1 MIEVQEQALE
11 TVRAFNAAAM
21 GTWTW
26 EGALHQLAHATG
38 SQSGQLLGMGSDHS
52 VRFNIVADV
61 DKLTTIDSSRSKLQ
75 VDGAT
80 LIRRALSENTERMFN
95 DRGNSGTGTREN
107 CRRDPLY
114 RQILRPSDRPFIF
127 LKTLDILEG
136 TTISLLAARSTREGQ
151 ITAIQREIFAALV
164 PHARD
169 AVRVQ
174 IALERKA
181 TAVLTAAFDALEIP
195 AFIVDRR
202 GCVTALT
209 RPAEALADGTY
220 GLWLQSG
227 RLKVARSTDA
237 KVLADAIDAAAVA
250 IDDVTAPLPKSVV
263 VRGADDHA
271 VPLVLDVC
279 ALPFPASQLRFA
291 PQVMIVAHG
300 ARASEARRAVI
311 LRTLYAL
318 TAAETKIAEQIAD
331 GRMPEAIA
339 KRRGVAVGTVRA
351 QIKAVMAKVG
361 VNRQIELTARLRQI

>member
-1 MIEVQEQALE
+1 MIQVQEQALE
-11 TVRAFNAAAM
+11 TVHAFHAAAM

-26 EGALHQLAHATG
+26 EGALQQLAHATG
-38 SQSGQLLGMGSDHS
+38 SQSGQLLGMSSDHS
-52 VRFNIVADV
+52 VRFNICADV
-61 DKLTTIDSSRSKLQ
+61 NKIPTVDSSRSKVQ
-75 VDGAT
+75 VNGAT
-80 LIRRALSENTERMFN
+80 LIRRAVSENTERMIN
-95 DRGNSGTGTREN
+95 DRGNSGNGTREN

-114 RQILRPSDRPFIF
+114 GQILRPSDRPFIF

-195 AFIVDRR
+195 AFIADRR

-209 RPAEALADGTY
+209 RHAGALADGTY
-220 GLWLQSG
+220 GLRLESG
-227 RLKVARSTDA
+227 RLKVARPTDA
-237 KVLADAIDAAAVA
+237 KVLADAIEAAAAA
-250 IDDVTAPLPKSVV
+250 IDNVTAPLPKSVV

-318 TAAETKIAEQIAD
+318 TAAETKIAEQIVD
-331 GRMPEAIA
+331 GHMPEAIA
-339 KRRGVAVGTVRA
+339 KLRGVAVGTVRA
-351 QIKAVMAKVG
+351 QTKAVMAKVG

>member
-1 MIEVQEQALE
+1 
-11 TVRAFNAAAM
+11 
-21 GTWTW
+21 
-26 EGALHQLAHATG
+26 
-38 SQSGQLLGMGSDHS
+38 
-52 VRFNIVADV
+52 
-61 DKLTTIDSSRSKLQ
+61 
-75 VDGAT
+75 
-80 LIRRALSENTERMFN
+80 MFN
-95 DRGNSGTGTREN
+95 DRGNSGNGTREN

-114 RQILRPSDRPFIF
+114 GQILRPSDRPFIF

-181 TAVLTAAFDALEIP
+181 TAVLMAAFDALEIP
-195 AFIVDRR
+195 AFIADRR

-209 RPAEALADGTY
+209 RPAEALTDGTY
-220 GLWLQSG
+220 GLRLESG
-227 RLKVARSTDA
+227 RLKVARPTDA

-250 IDDVTAPLPKSVV
+250 IDDVTAPLAPLAKSVV

-300 ARASEARRAVI
+300 ARVSEARRAVI

-318 TAAETKIAEQIAD
+318 TAAETKIAEQIVD
-331 GRMPEAIA
+331 GHMPEAIA
-339 KRRGVAVGTVRA
+339 KLRGVAVGTVRA
-351 QIKAVMAKVG
+351 QTKAVMAKVG
-361 VNRQIELTARLRQI
+361 VNRQIELTARLRQIRAQTAYGAYPLRFAAGIALPRIPNG

>member
-1 MIEVQEQALE
+1 MTQVQEQALE
-11 TVRAFNAAAM
+11 TVHAFQAAAM
-21 GTWTW
+21 GSWTW
-26 EGALHQLAHATG
+26 EGALQRLAHATG
-38 SQSGQLLGMGSDHS
+38 SQSGQLLGMSSDHS
-52 VRFNIVADV
+52 VRFNIFADV
-61 DKLTTIDSSRSKLQ
+61 DKITTIDSSRSKVQ

-80 LIRRALSENTERMFN
+80 LIRRALSENTERTFS
-95 DRGNSGTGTREN
+95 DRKNSGNGTREN

-114 RQILRPSDRPFIF
+114 GQILRPSDRPFIF

-136 TTISLLAARSTREGQ
+136 TTISLLAARSTREEQ
-151 ITAIQREIFAALV
+151 ITARQREIFAALV

-181 TAVLTAAFDALEIP
+181 TAVLTAAFDVLEIP
-195 AFIVDRR
+195 AFIADSR

-227 RLKVARSTDA
+227 RLKVARPTDA
-237 KVLADAIDAAAVA
+237 KALADAIEAAAAA
-250 IDDVTAPLPKSVV
+250 IDNVTAPLPKSVV

-318 TAAETKIAEQIAD
+318 TAAETQIAEQIAD